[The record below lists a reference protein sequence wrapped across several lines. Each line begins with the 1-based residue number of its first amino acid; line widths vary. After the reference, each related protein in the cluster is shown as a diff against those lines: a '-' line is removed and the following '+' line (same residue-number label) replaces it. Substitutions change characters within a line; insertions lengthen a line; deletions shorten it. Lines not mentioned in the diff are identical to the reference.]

1 MGISYKNGSGCPDPT
16 AYYAVQHMEAEEK
29 RLHIRYPSGRMDL
42 EIERFFPCTV
52 VKARKLSPL
61 IRRYCEKTEREKLQR
76 FLKKQ
81 EMNYLSRIQAFQN
94 REKKSEDESEK
105 MDLQRR
111 VRECE
116 RMLRRIQ
123 RNMEILIE
131 EGIV

>member
-29 RLHIRYPSGRMDL
+29 RLHIRYPTGQMIL

-52 VKARKLSPL
+52 AKARKLSPL
-61 IRRYCEKTEREKLQR
+61 IRQYCEKAEKEKLQQ

-81 EMNYLSRIQAFQN
+81 EMNYLSRIKAFQN

-105 MDLQRR
+105 RDLQQRI
-111 VRECE
+111 REGE
-116 RMLRRIQ
+116 RMLQRIR
-123 RNMEILIE
+123 RNMEIFME
-131 EGIV
+131 EGTI

>member
-105 MDLQRR
+105 RDLQRR

>member
-29 RLHIRYPSGRMDL
+29 RLYIRYPTGQMVL

-61 IRRYCEKTEREKLQR
+61 IRRYCEKAEKEKLRR
-76 FLKKQ
+76 FLVKQ
-81 EMNYLSRIQAFQN
+81 EINSRSRIKALRN

-105 MDLQRR
+105 QELQHCI
-111 VRECE
+111 RECE
-116 RMLRRIQ
+116 KILRRIK
-123 RNMEILIE
+123 RNMEIFME
-131 EGIV
+131 EGTV

>member
-29 RLHIRYPSGRMDL
+29 RLHIRYPSGQMIL

-61 IRRYCEKTEREKLQR
+61 IRQYCEKAEKEKLQQ

-81 EMNYLSRIQAFQN
+81 EMNYLSRIKAFQN

-105 MDLQRR
+105 RDLQQRI
-111 VRECE
+111 REGE
-116 RMLRRIQ
+116 RMLQRIR
-123 RNMEILIE
+123 RNMEIFME
-131 EGIV
+131 EGTI

>member
-29 RLHIRYPSGRMDL
+29 KLHIRYPTGRMDL

-52 VKARKLSPL
+52 VKAKKLSPL
-61 IRRYCEKTEREKLQR
+61 IRRYCEKAEKEKLQH

-81 EMNYLSRIQAFQN
+81 EMNYLSRIKAFQN

-105 MDLQRR
+105 RDLQQRI
-111 VRECE
+111 RECE
-116 RMLRRIQ
+116 RMLQRIQ

-131 EGIV
+131 EETE

>member
-1 MGISYKNGSGCPDPT
+1 MGISYKNGSGYPDPT

-29 RLHIRYPSGRMDL
+29 RLHIRYPTGQMVL

-61 IRRYCEKTEREKLQR
+61 IRRYCEKAEKEKLQQ

-81 EMNYLSRIQAFQN
+81 EMNYLSRIKVFQN
-94 REKKSEDESEK
+94 RQKKSEDESEIR
-105 MDLQRR
+105 DLQRCI
-111 VRECE
+111 RECE
-116 RMLRRIQ
+116 RILRRIK

-131 EGIV
+131 EGTV

>member
-29 RLHIRYPSGRMDL
+29 RLYIRYPTGQMVL

-61 IRRYCEKTEREKLQR
+61 IRRYCEKAEKEKLRQ
-76 FLKKQ
+76 FLAKQ
-81 EMNYLSRIQAFQN
+81 EINYHTRIKALQN

-105 MDLQRR
+105 QELQRCIR
-111 VRECE
+111 VCE
-116 RMLRRIQ
+116 RMLQRIRRNI
-123 RNMEILIE
+123 EIFIE
-131 EGIV
+131 EGTV